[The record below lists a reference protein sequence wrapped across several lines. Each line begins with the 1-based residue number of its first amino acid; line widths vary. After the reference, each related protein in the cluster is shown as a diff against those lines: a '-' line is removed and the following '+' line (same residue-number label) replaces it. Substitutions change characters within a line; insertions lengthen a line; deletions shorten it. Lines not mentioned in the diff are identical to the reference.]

1 MSGPEGTGREGDE
14 PIEADSG
21 NPAEEA
27 EELSLVDEEEPLP
40 WLESGD
46 IDDRDEG
53 VDTGRIVGFVLI
65 AALAL
70 LGLFGA
76 IWFFSDRSSDAELIA
91 DGSTIEAPAGPVK
104 EKPEDPGGRNFAG
117 TGDVAPAVGEGQTR
131 EGRIA
136 DKIIPKPNIAVKEP
150 DPAKAEAAA
159 AQATSS
165 ATAKATASAASQA
178 SGTASS
184 GGVAVQVGAY
194 SNKAGAEK
202 GWNAL
207 NRQTEALK
215 GVKYRI
221 VEGQAD
227 IGTVFRLQAVAGDR
241 ATAKSLCGKLR
252 ADGLACQVK

>member
-1 MSGPEGTGREGDE
+1 MSGSGGTGREGDG
-14 PIEADSG
+14 PIEAATG
-21 NPAEEA
+21 NFADDV
-27 EELSLVDEEEPLP
+27 EELSLVEGEEPLP

-46 IDDRDEG
+46 IEDEDAG

-70 LGLFGA
+70 VALFGA
-76 IWFFSDRSSDAELIA
+76 IWFFSNRSSDAELIA

-117 TGDVAPAVGEGQTR
+117 TGDVAPAVSEGQTR

-136 DKIIPKPNIAVKEP
+136 EKIIPRPNIDIQKPGTVTPAAAKPEPVKIEAVKP
-150 DPAKAEAAA
+150 AA
-159 AQATSS
+159 AQATD
-165 ATAKATASAASQA
+165 
-178 SGTASS
+178 TASS
-184 GGVAVQVGAY
+184 GGIAVQVGAY
-194 SNKAGAEK
+194 SNKAGAEQ

-207 NRQTEALK
+207 NRQTDALK
-215 GVKYRI
+215 GFNYRI

-227 IGTVFRLQAVAGDR
+227 IGKVYRLQAVAGDAAAAR
-241 ATAKSLCGKLR
+241 SLCSKLR

>member
-1 MSGPEGTGREGDE
+1 MSGLEGTDREGDE
-14 PIEADSG
+14 PIEAPLGGPQEGELD
-21 NPAEEA
+21 
-27 EELSLVDEEEPLP
+27 ELSLSEEEEPLP

-46 IDDRDEG
+46 YGEADEG

-70 LGLFGA
+70 VGLFGS
-76 IWFFSDRSSDAELIA
+76 IWFFSNRGGDSELIA
-91 DGSTIEAPAGPVK
+91 DGSTIEAPVGPVK
-104 EKPEDPGGRNFAG
+104 EKPENPGGRNFAG
-117 TGDVAPAVGEGQTR
+117 TGDVAPAVSEGQTR

-136 DKIIPKPNIAVKEP
+136 EKIFPKPSINIVKP
-150 DPAKAEAAA
+150 NAAKPGSIKSAA
-159 AQATSS
+159 TKPE
-165 ATAKATASAASQA
+165 TAKPAT
-178 SGTASS
+178 TASS

-207 NRQTEALK
+207 NRQTDALS
-215 GVKYRI
+215 GFKYRI

-227 IGTVFRLQAVAGDR
+227 IGTVYRLQAVAGD
-241 ATAKSLCGKLR
+241 AGSAKSLCDKLR

>member
-1 MSGPEGTGREGDE
+1 MSAIEGTGREGDKPME
-14 PIEADSG
+14 TDV
-21 NPAEEA
+21 
-27 EELSLVDEEEPLP
+27 EELALVDEEEPLP

-46 IDDRDEG
+46 YEDGDEG

-70 LGLFGA
+70 LALFGA
-76 IWFFSDRSSDAELIA
+76 IWFFSNRAGDGDLIA

-104 EKPEDPGGRNFAG
+104 EKPEEPGGRNFAG
-117 TGDVAPAVGEGQTR
+117 TGDVAPAVSEGQAR

-136 DKIIPKPNIAVKEP
+136 EKIILKPKIDVAKP
-150 DPAKAEAAA
+150 DTAKPAAAAEAAA
-159 AQATSS
+159 AN
-165 ATAKATASAASQA
+165 
-178 SGTASS
+178 S

-207 NRQTEALK
+207 NRQTDALQ

-227 IGTVFRLQAVAGDR
+227 IGTVYRLQAVAGD
-241 ATAKSLCGKLR
+241 ASSAKSLCDKLR

>member
-1 MSGPEGTGREGDE
+1 MSGHGGTGHEGDDPVE
-14 PIEADSG
+14 TEV
-21 NPAEEA
+21 
-27 EELSLVDEEEPLP
+27 EELSLMEADEPLP

-46 IDDRDEG
+46 YEDGDEG

-70 LGLFGA
+70 VALFGA
-76 IWFFSDRSSDAELIA
+76 IWFFSNRAGNPELIA
-91 DGSTIEAPAGPVK
+91 DGSTIEAPEGPVK
-104 EKPEDPGGRNFAG
+104 EKPEDPGGRDFAG
-117 TGDVAPAVGEGQTR
+117 TGDVAPAVSEGQTR

-136 DKIIPKPNIAVKEP
+136 DKIIPKPGIAVAKPEAVKLEAGK
-150 DPAKAEAAA
+150 PAAI
-159 AQATSS
+159 QPSGS
-165 ATAKATASAASQA
+165 AD
-178 SGTASS
+178 S

-207 NRQTEALK
+207 NRQTDVLQ
-215 GVKYRI
+215 GFKYRI

-227 IGTVFRLQAVAGDR
+227 IGTVYRLQAVAGD
-241 ATAKSLCGKLR
+241 ASSAKSLCDRLR

>member
-1 MSGPEGTGREGDE
+1 MSGPVGTGREGDDPVE
-14 PIEADSG
+14 TEV
-21 NPAEEA
+21 
-27 EELSLVDEEEPLP
+27 EELSLVEEDEPLP

-46 IDDRDEG
+46 YEDGDEG

-70 LGLFGA
+70 VALFGA
-76 IWFFSDRSSDAELIA
+76 IWFFSNRAGDAELIA
-91 DGSTIEAPAGPVK
+91 DGSTIEAPEGPVK
-104 EKPEDPGGRNFAG
+104 EKPEDPGGRDFAG
-117 TGDVAPAVGEGQTR
+117 TGDVAPAVSEGQTR

-136 DKIIPKPNIAVKEP
+136 EKIIPKPGMDI
-150 DPAKAEAAA
+150 AKAEAVKTDGVTPDAA
-159 AQATSS
+159 KPAPSQPSGS
-165 ATAKATASAASQA
+165 A
-178 SGTASS
+178 GS

-207 NRQTEALK
+207 NRQTDVLQ
-215 GVKYRI
+215 GFKYRI

-227 IGTVFRLQAVAGDR
+227 IGTVYRLQAVAGD
-241 ATAKSLCGKLR
+241 ASSAKILCDKLR

>member
-1 MSGPEGTGREGDE
+1 MSAIEETGREGDE
-14 PIEADSG
+14 PMETDV
-21 NPAEEA
+21 
-27 EELSLVDEEEPLP
+27 EELALVDEEEPLP

-46 IDDRDEG
+46 YDDGDEG

-70 LGLFGA
+70 LALFGA
-76 IWFFSDRSSDAELIA
+76 IWFFSNRSGDGELIA

-104 EKPEDPGGRNFAG
+104 EKPEEPGGRNFAG
-117 TGDVAPAVGEGQTR
+117 SGDVAPAVSEGQTR

-136 DKIIPKPNIAVKEP
+136 EKIIPKPKTEVTQP
-150 DPAKAEAAA
+150 DTANSDAAKPVAAAEAAA
-159 AQATSS
+159 P
-165 ATAKATASAASQA
+165 
-178 SGTASS
+178 SS

-207 NRQTEALK
+207 IRQTDALT
-215 GVKYRI
+215 GFKYRI

-227 IGTVFRLQAVAGDR
+227 IGTVYRLQAVAGDAASAR
-241 ATAKSLCGKLR
+241 NLCEKLR

>member
-1 MSGPEGTGREGDE
+1 MAGPEGTGREGDE
-14 PIEADSG
+14 PNEA
-21 NPAEEA
+21 EV
-27 EELSLVDEEEPLP
+27 EELSLIDEEEPLP

-46 IDDRDEG
+46 YDDGDEG

-70 LGLFGA
+70 LALFGA
-76 IWFFSDRSSDAELIA
+76 IWFFSNRAGDAELIA
-91 DGSTIEAPAGPVK
+91 DGSTIEAPAGPAK

-117 TGDVAPAVGEGQTR
+117 TGDVAPAVSEGQTR

-136 DKIIPKPNIAVKEP
+136 DKIIPKPGIDVAKPEAVKP
-150 DPAKAEAAA
+150 AAVKQDPVKQAADLPANPAE
-159 AQATSS
+159 
-165 ATAKATASAASQA
+165 
-178 SGTASS
+178 S

-207 NRQTEALK
+207 NRQTEVLQ
-215 GVKYRI
+215 GFKYRI

-227 IGTVFRLQAVAGDR
+227 IGTVFRLQAIAPDVSG
-241 ATAKSLCGKLR
+241 AKSLCDKLR